1 MQIIVSCTKGI
12 LNDSLETTNQILQ
25 RVLPTSF
32 RSRLAYLS
40 GPSFAA
46 EVAGSQ
52 PSAVT
57 IAAEDADV
65 AHKVQKLLST
75 PRFRCYTTQ
84 DVAGGLRAACH
95 GLCWGAACSPPHPV
109 CVCQSRGR
117 SLLTLCAS
125 MWRRG
130 PCPIP
135 ELTLVWS
142 VPGLLPHLSE
152 HTKDAPDP

>member
-46 EVAGSQ
+46 EVAGCQ

-57 IAAEDADV
+57 IAAEEADV

-84 DVAGGLRAACH
+84 DVAGGLRTPCH
-95 GLCWGAACSPPHPV
+95 GLCWGAACSPPTR
-109 CVCQSRGR
+109 CA
-117 SLLTLCAS
+117 CAS
-125 MWRRG
+125 AEGAVCSRCAQACG
-130 PCPIP
+130 GGVHA
-135 ELTLVWS
+135 LFQS
-142 VPGLLPHLSE
+142 
-152 HTKDAPDP
+152 